1 MVFPVAVDMVGYFVL
16 NIFKKYKCDIFV
28 LATLITSQSSLLAGD
43 NPRNVDTGPGIRAVK
58 TLPQNWSDEES
69 NTFYNVPQGSLL
81 VPYDWFLKLEQPTAL
96 VPFRDPK
103 HMRALGYI
111 TRFPDQKNPGGL
123 PIGFTQDGP
132 DDDGTKMLG
141 LTCAACH
148 TSQINHNGIAY
159 LIDGGPSMANLEV
172 FLEELASALQATA
185 TDAAKFN
192 RFAQA
197 VLPATATSF
206 EKDALRGAVRSV
218 AKLRAG
224 YNERN
229 LPKLA
234 KDHHGPGRIDAFG
247 AIFNEVASTFLE
259 IPGNVGPAN
268 APVSFPCLWDTPQHE
283 RVQWNGAA
291 ENKTNLLG
299 EFLVGTKDIGA
310 LGRNSGEVLGVFGQ
324 VEINAHERQL
334 FVRYDSSVKLNNLI
348 AIENSIKDLWS
359 PLWPEESFGAI
370 NADAKARGETIFARE
385 CKTCHDSIDRTSA
398 TRRVPFKSSDD
409 GTDPNMNH
417 NFGRTA
423 STGRLEG
430 RRKTLLTLERFGKTD
445 SIGAILKHVVER
457 SILKPVSNPFEI
469 THELAKSAIGK
480 KPSDIIDA
488 LNPGYRMTATIE
500 IGDKKLFGQVDSLIK
515 QGQNLIVSGG
525 RFYLMSLS
533 RNILTQG
540 VGDDLL
546 DLRNPEGLRDAIGR
560 FNNRLLAR
568 RTDAPTFDNEP
579 DKTVITGA
587 TAKLGYKSRPLNGV
601 WATAPYL
608 HNGSVPSLAELL
620 KPEIDRIRLFHVGSI
635 EFDTDNVGYKDD
647 PTQPVYD
654 TTLDGNSNAGHKYG
668 TLLSKDDKRDLLEYL
683 KSL

>member
-1 MVFPVAVDMVGYFVL
+1 MVYPSAADIVVSLMANIIKAEIHFILFLVVL
-16 NIFKKYKCDIFV
+16 I
-28 LATLITSQSSLLAGD
+28 ASQSSLFAAD
-43 NPRNVDTGPGIRAVK
+43 NPRNVDRGPGITAVK
-58 TLPQNWSDEES
+58 SLPQNWTDEES

-81 VPYDWFLKLEQPTAL
+81 VPYDWFLKLEQPTAQE
-96 VPFRDPK
+96 PFRDPK

-111 TRFPDQKNPGGL
+111 TRLPDKKNPDGL

-132 DDDGTKMLG
+132 DEDGTKMLG
-141 LTCAACH
+141 LTCSACH

-159 LIDGGPSMANLEV
+159 LIDGGPSMANLER
-172 FLEELASALQATA
+172 FLEELASAFQATA
-185 TDAAKFN
+185 TDNAKFN

-197 VLPATATSF
+197 VLPPTATDF
-206 EKDALRGAVRSV
+206 EKDALRGGVRSV

-234 KDHHGPGRIDAFG
+234 KDHYGPGRIDAFG

-291 ENKTNLLG
+291 ENKTNPLG
-299 EFLVGTKDIGA
+299 EFLVGTKNIGA
-310 LGRNSGEVLGVFGQ
+310 LGRNAGEVLGVFGHS
-324 VEINAHERQL
+324 EISSRERQL
-334 FVRYDSSVKLNNLI
+334 FVRYGSSVKLKNLI
-348 AIENSIKDLWS
+348 AIEDSVEDLWS
-359 PLWPEESFGAI
+359 PLWPEEAFGAI
-370 NADAKARGETIFARE
+370 NADAKARGGVIFARE

-398 TRRVPFKSSDD
+398 SRRVPFKSSDD
-409 GTDPNMNH
+409 GTDPNMNQ

-480 KPSDIIDA
+480 KPSEIIDA

-525 RFYLMSLS
+525 RFYLMPLS

-546 DLRNPEGLRDAIGR
+546 DLRNPEGLHSAIGR
-560 FNNRLLAR
+560 FNDRLRAR
-568 RTDAPTFDNEP
+568 PTDAPAVDNEP
-579 DKTVITGA
+579 DLTVITDA

-620 KPEIDRIRLFHVGSI
+620 KPEDERIKSFHIGSI
-635 EFDTDNVGYKDD
+635 EFDTDNVGFKDD

-654 TTLDGNSNAGHKYG
+654 TKLDGNSNAGHKYG
-668 TLLSKDDKRDLLEYL
+668 TVLSKDKKRDLLEYL